1 MVTTDGNRSAASVQA
16 EEFYNAEL
24 RDRLEPAENGKFIV
38 IDAKSHD
45 YEVDDELIVATVH
58 LRDRQPDGEM
68 IVFRVGFD
76 DETILHGKR
85 IRIG

>member
-1 MVTTDGNRSAASVQA
+1 MAATDNNRTIASLQA

-24 RDRLEPAENGKFIV
+24 RDQLEPAENGKFIV

-76 DETILHGKR
+76 DEAILHGKR

>member
-1 MVTTDGNRSAASVQA
+1 MAATDNNRTAASLQA

-24 RDRLEPAENGKFIV
+24 RGQLEPAENGKFIV

-58 LRDRQPDGEM
+58 LRDRRPDGEM

>member
-1 MVTTDGNRSAASVQA
+1 MVATDNNRTAASLQA
-16 EEFYNAEL
+16 EAFYNTEL
-24 RDRLEPAENGKFIV
+24 RDQLEPAENGKFIV

>member
-1 MVTTDGNRSAASVQA
+1 MAATDNNRTAASLQA
-16 EEFYNAEL
+16 EAFYNAEL
-24 RDRLEPAENGKFIV
+24 RDKLEPAENGKFIV

-68 IVFRVGFD
+68 FAFLVGCPNETVFRG
-76 DETILHGKR
+76 R
-85 IRIG
+85 RMRIG

>member
-1 MVTTDGNRSAASVQA
+1 MAATDNNRTAASLKA
-16 EEFYNAEL
+16 EAFYNAEL
-24 RDRLEPAENGKFIV
+24 RDKLEPAENGKFIV
-38 IDAKSHD
+38 IDSKSHD

-68 IVFRVGFD
+68 VVFRVGFD

>member
-1 MVTTDGNRSAASVQA
+1 MAVTDSNRTAASLQA
-16 EEFYNAEL
+16 EAFYTAEL
-24 RDRLEPAENGKFIV
+24 RDKLEPAENGKFIV

>member
-1 MVTTDGNRSAASVQA
+1 MAATDNNRTAASLQA

-24 RDRLEPAENGKFIV
+24 RDQLEPAENGKFIV

>member
-1 MVTTDGNRSAASVQA
+1 MAATDNNRTAASLKA
-16 EEFYNAEL
+16 EAFYNAEL
-24 RDRLEPAENGKFIV
+24 RDKLEPAENGKFIV

-68 IVFRVGFD
+68 VVFRVGFD

>member
-1 MVTTDGNRSAASVQA
+1 MAVTDSNRTAASLKA
-16 EEFYNAEL
+16 EAFYTAEL
-24 RDRLEPAENGKFIV
+24 RDKLEPAENGKFIV

>member
-1 MVTTDGNRSAASVQA
+1 MAATDNNRTVASLQA

>member
-1 MVTTDGNRSAASVQA
+1 MAATDSNRTDASAYNEA
-16 EEFYNAEL
+16 FYNAEL
-24 RDRLEPAENGKFIV
+24 RELLEPAENGKFIV

-45 YEVDDELIVATVH
+45 YEVDSELIVATVH

-76 DETILHGKR
+76 DEIVLHSKR

>member
-1 MVTTDGNRSAASVQA
+1 MAATDNNRTAASLQA

-24 RDRLEPAENGKFIV
+24 RGQLEPAENGKFIV

>member
-1 MVTTDGNRSAASVQA
+1 MAATDNNRTTASLQTEA
-16 EEFYNAEL
+16 FYNTEL
-24 RDRLEPAENGKFIV
+24 RHQLEPAENGKFIV

>member
-1 MVTTDGNRSAASVQA
+1 MAATDSNRTDASLQA
-16 EEFYNAEL
+16 EAFYNAEL
-24 RDRLEPAENGKFIV
+24 REKLEPAENGKFIV

-45 YEVDDELIVATVH
+45 YEVDSELIFATVH

-76 DETILHGKR
+76 DETVLHGKR

>member
-1 MVTTDGNRSAASVQA
+1 MAATDNNRTVASLQA

-24 RDRLEPAENGKFIV
+24 RDQLEPAENGKFIV

>member
-1 MVTTDGNRSAASVQA
+1 MAATDNNRTAASLKA
-16 EEFYNAEL
+16 EAFYNAEL
-24 RDRLEPAENGKFIV
+24 RDKLEPAENGKFIV